1 MIVYGL
7 HMENIMAGISSVV
20 YNENFKN
27 ILWVVSFSSNHGYH
41 SYTAFAPAL
50 YDNE

>member
-1 MIVYGL
+1 
-7 HMENIMAGISSVV
+7 MENIMAGISRLV
-20 YNENFKN
+20 YKENFKN
-27 ILWVVSFSSNHGYH
+27 SLWVVSFSSNHGYN